1 MEKQNPHRLRT
12 GTGCEFHRADD
23 AAQPTNN
30 TLKKQD
36 KRARYAGLTLSL
48 FMFSNATGGGCK

>member
-1 MEKQNPHRLRT
+1 MKKRNPHRLGT

-23 AAQPTNN
+23 VVQPTNN
-30 TLKKQD
+30 TAKKQV

-48 FMFSNATGGGCK
+48 FMTGNIPSEACK